1 MQSALSLLFSTLNNP
16 IPPVTPPKSC
26 FLVPSPALLP
36 FFPHSCSEGPNLTEI
51 LEVQPQQCGAQHL
64 LVMTVT
70 QKWVALFF
78 CVHPPI
84 LHRCVPPRLI
94 SGLAQVLVNRS
105 HLSLLQASLQQGP
118 AAAAPRSAACAK
130 LTPVPSLPAC
140 SPKAASALKSNPIN
154 LSSPPGNL
162 PFLWLR
168 CPIQPVALALSLRPS
183 KNIDAPPCPPA
194 HTKLP
199 CQPCKQEVAVPAPVI
214 FLAGFLLNLCGLSVP
229 ATRLRAVSQV
239 AWKCLRSC
247 WKQQKSFSGF
257 LCGLRAAL

>member
-168 CPIQPVALALSLRPS
+168 CPIQPVALALSL
-183 KNIDAPPCPPA
+183 
-194 HTKLP
+194 
-199 CQPCKQEVAVPAPVI
+199 
-214 FLAGFLLNLCGLSVP
+214 LS
-229 ATRLRAVSQV
+229 LIHI
-239 AWKCLRSC
+239 
-247 WKQQKSFSGF
+247 
-257 LCGLRAAL
+257 